1 MSEIEIFIDFDNQK
15 YNVKIKDS
23 CTVADLKKEI
33 KKLITRQYNDLY
45 AMYNGKVLKDED
57 TLSSYNMENGGQHI
71 YLLWL
76 LVEFKS
82 FMT

>member
-57 TLSSYNMENGGQHI
+57 TLSSYNMENGGTAHI
-71 YLLWL
+71 FIM
-76 LVEFKS
+76 VIGGI
-82 FMT
+82 

>member
-15 YNVKIKDS
+15 YTVKIKDS

-57 TLSSYNMENGGQHI
+57 TLSSYNMENGGTAHI
-71 YLLWL
+71 FIM
-76 LVEFKS
+76 VIGGI
-82 FMT
+82 